1 MKKILLLL
9 ILLSFSNIYS
19 QLQKYQAVATSQVG
33 GRYEI
38 IQSEIKRINTFRLD
52 KYTGKVYVFVTT
64 KSDWYA
70 WQEVNKSNVE
80 LDITIPERINYQI
93 FMGGILAKDCFLLNI
108 NTGVTWLLVEDKKT
122 GSYYFESFD

>member
-1 MKKILLLL
+1 MKKMLLLFV
-9 ILLSFSNIYS
+9 LLSFSNIYS

-38 IQSEIKRINTFRLD
+38 IQSEIKRINTFKLD

-80 LDITIPERINYQI
+80 LDTTIPERINYQI

-108 NTGVTWLLVEDKKT
+108 NTGATWLLVEDKKT
-122 GSYYFESFD
+122 ANYYFESF